1 MLPIIM
7 AALSIAKQ
15 KADAQNAQ
23 NQQLANNL
31 TMNQGN
37 QPQQVQ
43 QPQSSGMNM
52 NRLQQ
57 VFSLMGK

>member
-23 NQQLANNL
+23 NQQLANNIR
-31 TMNQGN
+31 NPE
-37 QPQQVQ
+37 QPQPVQ

>member
-23 NQQLANNL
+23 NQQLANNIR
-31 TMNQGN
+31 NPE